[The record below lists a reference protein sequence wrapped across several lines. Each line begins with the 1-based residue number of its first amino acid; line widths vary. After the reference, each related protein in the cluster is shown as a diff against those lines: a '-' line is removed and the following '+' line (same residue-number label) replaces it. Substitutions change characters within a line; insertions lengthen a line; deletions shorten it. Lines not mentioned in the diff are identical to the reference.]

1 MKYGRSSERLE
12 HPQLEL
18 VGGQVVL
25 TEPPEPAGTGKVASL
40 DEQRRKRAWRPRP
53 NLRELPA
60 HLPRRTVMHWPAGHN
75 AGCGCAA
82 CGLALREIGQD
93 ISEVLDYEPGSFHV
107 VRHVRP
113 KLACGGC
120 KTIAQASAPS
130 RPIDRILAG
139 AGLLAQVLV
148 SKYCDHTPLYR
159 QSQIYARA
167 GLDLHRSTLTDWVG
181 QAAQLLTPL
190 AQAIGR
196 YVLQADKVHG
206 DDTPIR
212 ALGGKGGKVHTGR
225 LWVYVR
231 DDRNSG
237 QQAAPAVWF
246 QYSVDRKGEH
256 PAAHLKHFSGVL
268 QADAFAGYNALYD
281 EDRQPGRIIEAGCW
295 SHARRKLWD
304 IHVRHAQAGRH
315 AGAPGAA
322 AHRRAV
328 QDRGPRSRVGLP
340 TSDGSG
346 EEASTAPLLK
356 DLRAWMMP
364 TLSQV
369 SAKSPMALAV
379 GYALSNW
386 TALTQFVDDG
396 RIEAH
401 NNAAERALRCVA
413 LGRKNYLHLGSDV
426 GGHSAAVIYTLIGSA
441 KLNGID
447 PQCYLTYVLERIGGH
462 PSTASTICCRGPW
475 RRSSRRPG
483 SSPSWPRRPD
493 AGAQRHPVPPPLQC
507 GMGTTSIDA
516 SELHAWQLYVELEDV
531 QTRRSGAGC
540 WCPLDIDLSRLH
552 VALLWGTGWDGGHI
566 HEFIF
571 GPDHYGA
578 TEPGREFP
586 DDLQPEEDVLL
597 SQALG
602 RRKSFKYLYDFG
614 DSWWHSVKVE
624 QIVRLDVPLDFAR
637 CIAGENACPPEDV
650 GGRAGYEEFLEA
662 LADPITRSTPISR
675 SGSVAPSIHAP
686 STSTRSTGGLLRLS
700 KRRQQRPSSDSYVR
714 AFCSGGRARVPA

>member
-1 MKYGRSSERLE
+1 MTLDEALQRNAELGARVLHLQDELKLAQLVIDKLKLEVTYLRRMKYGRSSERLE

-40 DEQRRKRAWRPRP
+40 DEQRRKRAWRPRL

-60 HLPRRTVMHWPAGHN
+60 HLPRRTVVHWPAGHQ

-107 VRHVRP
+107 MRHVRP

-167 GLDLHRSTLTDWVG
+167 GLDLHRSTMTDWVG

-237 QQAAPAVWF
+237 QQANPAVWF

-256 PAAHLKHFSGVL
+256 PAAHLKHFIGVL
-268 QADAFAGYNALYD
+268 QADAFAGYNALYR

-304 IHVRHAQAGRH
+304 IHVRQRQVAGTLAHQGLQRISELFKIEARIQGRPPDERRRVRQAR
-315 AGAPGAA
+315 
-322 AHRRAV
+322 
-328 QDRGPRSRVGLP
+328 
-340 TSDGSG
+340 
-346 EEASTAPLLK
+346 TAPLLK
-356 DLRAWMMP
+356 ELQGWMTQ
-364 TLSQV
+364 TLTQV

-462 PSTASTICCRGPW
+462 PINR
-475 RRSSRRPG
+475 
-483 SSPSWPRRPD
+483 
-493 AGAQRHPVPPPLQC
+493 
-507 GMGTTSIDA
+507 I
-516 SELHAWQLYVELEDV
+516 
-531 QTRRSGAGC
+531 
-540 WCPLDIDLSRLH
+540 
-552 VALLWGTGWDGGHI
+552 
-566 HEFIF
+566 
-571 GPDHYGA
+571 
-578 TEPGREFP
+578 
-586 DDLQPEEDVLL
+586 DDLLPW
-597 SQALG
+597 A
-602 RRKSFKYLYDFG
+602 
-614 DSWWHSVKVE
+614 
-624 QIVRLDVPLDFAR
+624 
-637 CIAGENACPPEDV
+637 
-650 GGRAGYEEFLEA
+650 
-662 LADPITRSTPISR
+662 
-675 SGSVAPSIHAP
+675 VAPQLQTAW
-686 STSTRSTGGLLRLS
+686 
-700 KRRQQRPSSDSYVR
+700 RQ
-714 AFCSGGRARVPA
+714 PAMAQAA